1 MEVRASKYIFRAVGN
16 LLPLAPCSLL
26 LISMLSISVFA
37 AQRPQYGKMSPMLRQ
52 LYRQVNQG
60 DRFLVRDR
68 VKQPV
73 PLIHEQRVCMFAK
86 VTDTQSLIDR
96 RCRILTKVGNVCI
109 VDAPISE
116 LGALSLDS
124 RILRMEARQGNCLQT
139 DQMASH
145 LNALPA
151 YEGRN
156 LPQAFTGKG
165 VVVGMMDVGFDLTH
179 PTFYTADTTQYRIQR
194 FWDMVT
200 QDTVGSQLYVGRD
213 YAGREELLALG
224 HSRDGLDLTHGTH
237 TTGIAA
243 GSGYNSPYR
252 GMAPEAD
259 ICLVSNAVSDDKI
272 YIDSAD
278 YNKYT
283 FATDALGF
291 KYLFDYAQSV
301 NKPCVVSFS
310 EGSTQDFWGYD
321 QLYYEMLDSL
331 VGPGRILVSSAGN
344 NAYAKSWFRKPQGQ
358 PSAGSFL
365 SSSSPHMML
374 TFKSAHDFRLRF
386 VLYNGDSDTL
396 EIQTSDVL
404 LQKDSTLTSAL
415 RYDDYQVVVTTEAY
429 PSGYNAQETC
439 YDVTVQTTYN
449 IGENRPLSVEVLGLD
464 ADVEYFRVNGLLT
477 TNSLNPLLDAGDYT
491 HSILSPSSAPCVISV
506 GATSYRDSIQNI
518 AGEWKKYWF
527 GNGGVRVPFSS
538 IGPTF
543 DGRLK
548 PDVMAPG
555 NNIIS
560 SYNSFYIAEHPD
572 AADLKWDVARFDFQG
587 RTYAWTSNSGTSSSC
602 PAVAGAIALW
612 LQAKPDLTPQEI
624 KDVLHHTCHHYD
636 ESMTWPNNEYGYGE
650 IDVYRGLLYIL
661 GIDHVEAV
669 SKNHTSAR
677 IRYADNQLCVSFEEP
692 LSSTVRLRLYNM
704 SGRLVHTAALKS
716 GQTSYS
722 LSLYSLPSGIYAL
735 QLDGPSAVKGSTLI
749 RK

>member
-213 YAGREELLALG
+213 YVGREELLVLG

-415 RYDDYQVVVTTEAY
+415 RYEDYQLVVTTEAY
-429 PSGYNAQETC
+429 PSSYNAQETC

-624 KDVLHHTCHHYD
+624 KNVLHHTCHHYD

-669 SKNHTSAR
+669 SKHHTSALV
-677 IRYADNQLCVSFEEP
+677 RYADNQLYVSFTEP
-692 LSSTVRLRLYNM
+692 LSSSVRLRLYNI
-704 SGRLVHTAALKS
+704 SGRLVHTAALKA
-716 GQTSYS
+716 GQASYS

>member
-1 MEVRASKYIFRAVGN
+1 MRIKLTI
-16 LLPLAPCSLL
+16 LL
-26 LISMLSISVFA
+26 LCLLSIPVF
-37 AQRPQYGKMSPMLRQ
+37 AQRPQYGKMTPLLRQ
-52 LYRQVNQG
+52 LSRQVNHG
-60 DRFLVRDR
+60 DRFLIRDGI
-68 VKQPV
+68 KQPV
-73 PLIHEQRVCMFAK
+73 PMIHVCMFAK
-86 VTDTQSLIDR
+86 VTDTQVLTDHH
-96 RCRILTKVGNVCI
+96 CRILAKVGNVCI

-116 LGALSLDS
+116 LGTLSLDS
-124 RILRMEARQGNCLQT
+124 RILRMEARQGNSLQT
-139 DQMASH
+139 NQMASI

-165 VVVGMMDVGFDLTH
+165 VVVGVMDVGFDLTH
-179 PTFYTADTTQYRIQR
+179 PNFYSADTTQYRIQR

-200 QDTVGSQLYVGRD
+200 QDTVGSPLYVGRD
-213 YAGREELLALG
+213 YAGREELLALE
-224 HSRDGLDLTHGTH
+224 HSRDGLDQTHGTH

-243 GSGYNSPYR
+243 GSGYDSPYR

-259 ICLVSNAVSDDKI
+259 ICLVANAVADDTV

-278 YNKYT
+278 YYKYT

-291 KYLFDYAQSV
+291 KYLFDYAKSV
-301 NKPCVVSFS
+301 GKPCVASFS

-331 VGPGRILVSSAGN
+331 VGPGRILVSAAGN

-358 PSAGSFL
+358 TSAGSFL
-365 SSSSPHMML
+365 SSGSSEMIL

-415 RYDDYQVVVTTEAY
+415 RYEDYQLVVTTEAY
-429 PSGYNAQETC
+429 PSSYNAHEMC
-439 YDVTVQTTYN
+439 YDVTIQTTYHV
-449 IGENRPLSVEVLGLD
+449 GQNRPLSVEVLGVD
-464 ADVEYFRVNGLLT
+464 ADVEFFRVNGLLT
-477 TNSLNPLLDAGDYT
+477 TNDLNPLLNAGDYT

-506 GATSYRDSIQNI
+506 GATSYRDSIQNRN
-518 AGEWKKYWF
+518 GEWKKYWF
-527 GNGGVRVPFSS
+527 GNGGIRAPFSS

-555 NNIIS
+555 NNIVS
-560 SYNSFYIAEHPD
+560 SYSTFYEENHPER
-572 AADLKWDVARFDFQG
+572 ADLTWDVARFDFKG
-587 RTYAWTSNSGTSSSC
+587 RTYAWNSNTGTSMSC

-636 ESMTWPNNEYGYGE
+636 ESMPWPNQEYGYGE

-661 GIDHVEAV
+661 GIDRIEAV
-669 SKNHTSAR
+669 SKHHTSALV
-677 IRYADNQLCVSFEEP
+677 RYADNQLCVSFEEP

-722 LSLYSLPSGIYAL
+722 LPLYSLPSGIYAL
-735 QLDGPSAVKGSTLI
+735 QLEGPSAIKGSTLI